1 MTWRAI
7 IADDEEKILQLIL
20 MLGHWEQYGIEI
32 IDRCTNGREALSS
45 ILKNRPDFV
54 ISDIKMPE
62 VDGLQLIEETRKAGL
77 DSLFIL
83 LSGYRY
89 FEYARSAVSL
99 NAVDYLLKPVNEEQ
113 LNEALKKTCHILEEK
128 ILMRKEQDEF
138 RQMKLLQEKAKQ
150 DEFWHVLIH
159 PDEGSDYASKFI
171 SRQMLNSSYNFEF
184 AHECW
189 QIVFLT
195 TNIYR
200 MVPSENTMTDE
211 EICRRFGLCL
221 SRNAVMYYLRNH
233 FGYNI
238 ILNFRKED
246 AAAVREGIS
255 ALFYSVRDL
264 QEIYGKFT
272 LHLGVSDVH
281 DNPKELKEAFVEAR
295 AAEWGRFTV
304 RFDTVLFYWQVR
316 DMEKVPA
323 ETILSN
329 ELTEQAAACVKY
341 QRKEELA
348 DVFEQIHNIF
358 IRADQY
364 HPGSVSE
371 AYFHLIDEA
380 TKAAP
385 AEKRNVFSEGI
396 DSAFSSSGD
405 YSKLIRNTYAAMA
418 KFLDEESRNVSAKNR
433 KPITE
438 AVYYISRHFNEPI
451 SQADVAEA
459 CGISTAYMSR
469 LFKEEMQIGF
479 QDYLTKVR
487 IEQAEKMLR
496 ETNRPV
502 KEIAVAVGY
511 PDEKYFSKVYKK
523 QTGIKPSDY
532 RKIYG

>member
-1 MTWRAI
+1 MKWRAI
-7 IADDEEKILQLIL
+7 IADDEEKIVQLIL
-20 MLGHWEQYGIEI
+20 MLGHWDQYEIEI
-32 IDRCTNGREALSS
+32 VDRCTNGREAFES

-62 VDGLQLIEETRKAGL
+62 TDGLQLIEKTRKAGL
-77 DSLFIL
+77 DTLFIL

-89 FEYARSAVSL
+89 FEYARSAISL

-128 ILMRKEQDEF
+128 ILMRREQDEF
-138 RQMKLLQEKAKQ
+138 RRMKQLQKKAKQ

-159 PDEGSDYASKFI
+159 PDEGTDYASKFI

-184 AHECW
+184 SHECW

-200 MVPSENTMTDE
+200 MVPSENAMTDE

-221 SRNAVMYYLRNH
+221 SRSAVMYYLRNH
-233 FGYNI
+233 FGYNL

-246 AAAVREGIS
+246 TAEVREGIS

-264 QEIYGKFT
+264 QEIYGKFS

-281 DNPKELKEAFVEAR
+281 DNTSELKEAFVEAR

-304 RFDTVLFYWQVR
+304 RFDTVLFYRQVR
-316 DMEKVPA
+316 DMERVPA
-323 ETILSN
+323 ESILSN
-329 ELTEQAAACVKY
+329 DLIQQAAACIKY

-348 DVFEQIHNIF
+348 DVFEQIHRIF
-358 IRADQY
+358 QKADQY
-364 HPGSVSE
+364 HPGPVSE
-371 AYFHLIDEA
+371 AYFRLID
-380 TKAAP
+380 TCTRAAG
-385 AEKRNVFSEGI
+385 AEKRKAFSEGI

-405 YSKLIRNTYAAMA
+405 YSRLIRNTYGAMA
-418 KFLDEESRNVSAKNR
+418 KFLDEQSRNITAKSR
-433 KPITE
+433 KPIAE
-438 AVYYISRHFNEPI
+438 AVYYIAQHFNEPI

-459 CGISTAYMSR
+459 CGISAAYMSR

-479 QDYLTKVR
+479 QDYLTRVR